1 MGISDWSSDVFSA
14 YLLSSEPAIAMLAP
28 LSDAH
33 RAAIGLAVGAP
44 GSVDAAT
51 LANAALPVS
60 TAADPDSFL
69 VTLDRSIAPA
79 TYPALAARTCGAR
92 PYCKFMAW
100 TDASATPAKLP
111 LSQQQV
117 AMMSFSYLRDTAN
130 GYDKALWNCG
140 EFDRPKL
147 NPCLKP
153 IGRASWRERVG

>member
-1 MGISDWSSDVFSA
+1 
-14 YLLSSEPAIAMLAP
+14 MLAP

-92 PYCKFMAW
+92 PSCKFMAW
-100 TDASATPAKLP
+100 TDASATPAKP
-111 LSQQQV
+111 PPTPQQV
-117 AMMSFSYLRDTAN
+117 AL
-130 GYDKALWNCG
+130 
-140 EFDRPKL
+140 
-147 NPCLKP
+147 
-153 IGRASWRERVG
+153 VGQDDHR

>member
-1 MGISDWSSDVFSA
+1 MIRRPPRSTRTD
-14 YLLSSEPAIAMLAP
+14 
-28 LSDAH
+28 
-33 RAAIGLAVGAP
+33 
-44 GSVDAAT
+44 T
-51 LANAALPVS
+51 LFPYTTLFRSAALPVS

-140 EFDRPKL
+140 EFDRPQLNQCMKL
-147 NPCLKP
+147 QRSEEHTSELQSLM
-153 IGRASWRERVG
+153 RTSYA